1 MIERNLSCLGSSGF
15 HRIVYSEW
23 PGPAGAPTLV
33 CVHGLT
39 RNGKDFD
46 DLAEALSA
54 RYRVICPDMP
64 GRGRSENLR
73 VAAEYD
79 YSTYLSD
86 TAALLARLDVDSVDW
101 VGTSM
106 GGLIGMML
114 AARPGNPIRKLVLND
129 IGPFLSKVGLERIGD
144 YVGLDPTF
152 PSLEA
157 FETALRANYASFG
170 ALTDAQWRKMA
181 RDSARE
187 KPGGGWG
194 FAYDPR
200 IGDAFKDVP
209 LEDADLWP
217 IWDAI
222 RCPTLLLRG
231 AQSDLVSRETA
242 EAMTRRGPK
251 AKFVEF
257 PGVGHAPALLDE
269 DQIGVVRDFLL
280 A

>member
-1 MIERNLSCLGSSGF
+1 MIERRLSSLGPSGF

-23 PGPAGAPTLV
+23 PGPADAPTLV

-46 DLAEALSA
+46 ALAEALSA
-54 RYRVICPDMP
+54 SYRVICPDMP

-73 VAAEYD
+73 VSAEYA
-79 YSTYLSD
+79 YPTYLAD
-86 TAALLARLDVDSVDW
+86 AAALIARLDVDCVDW

-114 AARPGNPIRKLVLND
+114 AAQPGNPIRKLAIND
-129 IGPFLSKVGLERIGD
+129 IGPFVSKVGLGRIRD
-144 YVGLDPTF
+144 YVALDPTF

-157 FETALRANYASFG
+157 LETAMRVRNASFG
-170 ALTDAQWRKMA
+170 PLTDAQWRRMA

-187 KPGGGWG
+187 RPGGGWG
-194 FAYDPR
+194 YAYDPR
-200 IGDAFKDVP
+200 IGDVFKAGP
-209 LEDADLWP
+209 LEDVDLWP
-217 IWDAI
+217 TWDAI

-231 AQSDLVSRETA
+231 AQSDLLSRETA
-242 EAMTRRGPK
+242 EAMTQRGPK

-257 PGVGHAPALLDE
+257 PGIGHAPALLDE
-269 DQIGVVRDFLL
+269 AQIGVVRDFLL
-280 A
+280 T

>member
-1 MIERNLSCLGSSGF
+1 MTERNLSCLGPSGF

-46 DLAEALSA
+46 ALAEALSR
-54 RYRVICPDMP
+54 RYRVVCPDMP
-64 GRGRSENLR
+64 GRGRSDNLR
-73 VAAEYD
+73 ETAEYA

-86 TAALLARLDVDSVDW
+86 AAALIARLDADSVDF

-114 AARPGNPIRKLVLND
+114 AAQPGNPIRKLVLND
-129 IGPFLSKVGLERIGD
+129 IGPFLSKVGLERIRD

-152 PSLEA
+152 RSLEA
-157 FETALRANYASFG
+157 LETALRANYASYG
-170 ALTDAQWRKMA
+170 PMTEAHWRKMT
-181 RDSARE
+181 RDSAQE

-194 FAYDPR
+194 LAYDPR
-200 IGDAFKDVP
+200 IGDAFKAGP
-209 LEDADLWP
+209 LENFDIWP
-217 IWDAI
+217 TWDAI

-231 AQSDLVSRETA
+231 ALSDLLTRETA
-242 EAMTRRGPK
+242 EAMTRRGPG
-251 AKFVEF
+251 AKLVEF
-257 PGVGHAPALLDE
+257 PGIGHAPPLVDE
-269 DQIGVVRDFLL
+269 GQIGVVRDFLL